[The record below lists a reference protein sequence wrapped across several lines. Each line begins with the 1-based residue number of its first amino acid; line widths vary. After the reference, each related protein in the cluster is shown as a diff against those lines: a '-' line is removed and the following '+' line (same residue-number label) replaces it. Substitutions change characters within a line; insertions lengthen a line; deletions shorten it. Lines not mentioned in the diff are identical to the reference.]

1 MPNSVPRLYLDANVL
16 IAYLANESTR
26 AAVVAELFDEARNGD
41 VELLTSVL
49 SVTEVA
55 YIVTDLTSVAS
66 NADEDEIRA
75 LWTPASPIGLTDVSF
90 RIAERARSIIRTAR
104 SSGKR
109 GVKPADAIHLASAEV
124 NECDHFFT
132 YERDSTRSQ
141 WDELIEPSLA
151 EPFTNNPQ
159 LDLG

>member
-1 MPNSVPRLYLDANVL
+1 MQ
-16 IAYLANESTR
+16 IAYLANEPTR
-26 AAVVAELFDEARNGD
+26 AAAIAGLFDDARSGD
-41 VELLTSVL
+41 LELLTSVL

-55 YIVTDLTSVAS
+55 YIVTDHMSLGS
-66 NADEDEIRA
+66 NADEDEIST
-75 LWTPASPIGLTDVSF
+75 LWTPTSPIRLTDVSF
-90 RIAERARSIIRTAR
+90 RIAEHARSIIRTAR

-124 NECDHFFT
+124 NECDYFFT

-141 WDELIEPSLA
+141 WDGLIEPSVA

-159 LDLG
+159 LDLGQ

>member
-1 MPNSVPRLYLDANVL
+1 MPSSVPRLYLDANVP
-16 IAYLANESTR
+16 IAYLANEPTR
-26 AAVVAELFDEARNGD
+26 AAVVAGLFDDARNGD

-55 YIVTDLTSVAS
+55 FIATGHSSHDS
-66 NADEDEIRA
+66 NADEDEISA

-104 SSGKR
+104 SSGKQV
-109 GVKPADAIHLASAEV
+109 VKPADAIHLASAEV

-132 YERDSTRSQ
+132 YERESTRSQ
-141 WDELIEPSLA
+141 WDGLIEPSVA
-151 EPFTNNPQ
+151 EPFTQKPQ